1 MNVDGLLLNLAAS
14 VAAVVVVLG
23 VTFVV
28 TVVRRRHDTID
39 TAWGLGFVVIAA
51 VSVVVSAGDA
61 RAWLVLT
68 LTAVWGGR
76 LAIHLHDRNT
86 QRGEDPRYTG
96 TRLWAVYLAQGA
108 IMLLVSLPLQAAAH
122 LRADI
127 GVLDALAVLVWLTGF
142 VFESVADAQLVRFTG
157 DPANTGR
164 VLDTGLWRYSR
175 HPNYFGDACVWWGL
189 FLFAAHHWIGL
200 LTVVSPLVMTAVLAR
215 GTGKPMT
222 ERRMMSS
229 RPGYAGY
236 ARTTSGF
243 VPMPP
248 KRH

>member
-1 MNVDGLLLNLAAS
+1 VNVDGLLLNLAAS

-76 LAIHLHDRNT
+76 LAVHLHDRNA

-142 VFESVADAQLVRFTG
+142 VFESVADAQLARFTG

-229 RPGYAGY
+229 RPGYADY
-236 ARTTSGF
+236 VRTTSGF

-248 KRH
+248 KHH